1 MLSIAVDFQP
11 VALRLSKYRLAL
23 RATLLVWPRTSLLI
37 ISHGLSTY
45 LDSTSLSLS
54 LVLASLSF
62 LPPSR
67 RRDASFVPLDTKRVR
82 ERSTSS
88 VLFHRRFS
96 PSFSSSLSLA
106 GTFYVPYSYPD
117 DAGVRNMPASAESN
131 CLYAGWQRLT
141 IASPPDRS
149 WKR

>member
-1 MLSIAVDFQP
+1 MLPIAVDFQP

-45 LDSTSLSLS
+45 LDSTSLFLYLSLSLS

-88 VLFHRRFS
+88 VLFHCRFS
-96 PSFSSSLSLA
+96 PSFSPFLSCQDILRALFVSRRCRSTKYASL
-106 GTFYVPYSYPD
+106 
-117 DAGVRNMPASAESN
+117 RRE
-131 CLYAGWQRLT
+131 
-141 IASPPDRS
+141 
-149 WKR
+149 